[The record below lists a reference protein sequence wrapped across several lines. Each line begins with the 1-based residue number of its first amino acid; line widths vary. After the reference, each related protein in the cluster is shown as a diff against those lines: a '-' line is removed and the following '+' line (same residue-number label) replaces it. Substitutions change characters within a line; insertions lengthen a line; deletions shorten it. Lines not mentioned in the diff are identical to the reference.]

1 MAFRA
6 EITIRTRIIAIWWK
20 SSFRLWGPTALPPA
34 SATSVCRTGVPTRI
48 YEIAPVSAPG
58 ALSQTAKLAE
68 VVQTEAS
75 SGIDFDAEVC
85 PTAAPKTDGN
95 DLA

>member
-48 YEIAPVSAPG
+48 YEIAPVSATG
-58 ALSQTAKLAE
+58 WRNGMAE
-68 VVQTEAS
+68 TRVGLQHLLQF
-75 SGIDFDAEVC
+75 G
-85 PTAAPKTDGN
+85 
-95 DLA
+95 DLLKC